1 MFSDETRTEIA
12 RVADRIGVERAALL
26 AIAEVESAGKAFAM
40 VDGRKEPLIRFE
52 GHYFDRRLP
61 VEKRAG
67 ARAAGLADPKAGAV
81 KNPASQAA
89 RWALLARAASIDHKA
104 AHESVSWG
112 LGQVMGAHWAWLGYA
127 DVDAL
132 VAEARAGVAGQAAL
146 MARYI
151 DKAGLTDAIRRR
163 DWAAFARGY
172 NGPNYKRQGYDRK
185 IAAAYARYA
194 DGAPAETAGP
204 PVLREGS
211 RGDAVRD
218 LQAKLTHAG
227 YVVGQDGIFG
237 DETLRAVCAFQAA
250 QGVTVDGIAGPA
262 TIAALEREWRNE
274 AMTPDFWPWFTSW
287 LRGIW
292 REDPM

>member
-1 MFSDETRTEIA
+1 MFSNETRMEIES
-12 RVADRIGVERAALL
+12 VADRIGVDRAALL
-26 AIAEVESAGKAFAM
+26 AIATVESAGKAFAI
-40 VDGRKEPLIRFE
+40 VKGRKEPLIRFE
-52 GHYFDRRLP
+52 GHYFDRHLP
-61 VEKRAG
+61 AEKRAA
-67 ARAAGLADPKAGAV
+67 ARAAGLADPTAGAV
-81 KNPASQAA
+81 KNPSWQAA
-89 RWALLARAASIDHKA
+89 RWGLLARAAAIDHKA

-151 DKAGLTDAIRRR
+151 DKAGLTDAIRRH

-172 NGPNYKRQGYDRK
+172 NGPDYKRHGYDRK

-194 DGAPAETAGP
+194 AGAPAEIAGP
-204 PVLREGS
+204 PLLHEGS

-227 YVVGQDGIFG
+227 YAVGQDGIFG
-237 DETLRAVCAFQAA
+237 GETARALRAFQAA
-250 QGVTVDGIAGPA
+250 QRVSVDGIAGPV
-262 TIAALEREWRNE
+262 TMAALEREWRNE
-274 AMTPDFWPWFTSW
+274 AMTPDFWPWFTTW

-292 REDPM
+292 REDPL